1 MLLVVRTSERYI
13 RQRASAVLT
22 WSYYHLQDAETTA
35 TGVAAVIAGGDMG
48 LAAAHFWLLLMGWAA
63 GNGATETAATAAA
76 AVSLESKFGADDWR
90 LVLQVLAA
98 EAAVTT
104 NSSSSNSNRWA

>member
-1 MLLVVRTSERYI
+1 M
-13 RQRASAVLT
+13 
-22 WSYYHLQDAETTA
+22 
-35 TGVAAVIAGGDMG
+35 IAGGDMG
-48 LAAAHFWLLLMGWAA
+48 LAAAHFWLLLMGGAA

-76 AVSLESKFGADDWR
+76 AVPVSLGSRFGADDWR

-104 NSSSSNSNRWA
+104 NSSSGNSSRWA